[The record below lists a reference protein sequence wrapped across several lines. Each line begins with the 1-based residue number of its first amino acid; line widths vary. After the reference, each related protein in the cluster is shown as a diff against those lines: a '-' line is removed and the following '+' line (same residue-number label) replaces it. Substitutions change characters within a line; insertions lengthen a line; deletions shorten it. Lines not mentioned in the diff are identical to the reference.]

1 MELFHLKLKRFVVAN
16 YRSVKRIELD
26 RLDNMVWLAGRN
38 NAGKSNLLDAFQFLS
53 DAATSFEHA
62 LAARGCDLVQVMHR
76 KKPHAK
82 MEFVFDFVLA
92 ADKRTDL
99 IQQLFAENT
108 LTAASAALAGPFLS
122 ALTLKV
128 VIGRDFFAEE
138 LSTPNLRGDRP
149 CLVFSIKGAPKKSE
163 VTYGQLEALCQQC
176 QDEVPSEP
184 VVPDLPP
191 EPSHPFRL
199 RLGRPESGAV
209 FAISNEL
216 ADGVRRQ
223 FTALEWAAPPD
234 RIPSA
239 DPRQP
244 ALAAEA
250 ANLPEVLHWIY
261 NNKPSQFRRIEA
273 QVQKLIPRLGKL
285 HTPTVQRAT
294 TLALSDPRDD
304 ELVYSIS
311 QMSSGTRAL
320 VALLAKV
327 MLAAPGAWIC
337 LEEPEYCLH
346 PQAQA
351 RLMQFLRA
359 ESAGKRIFGAT
370 HSPAIA
376 AACPI
381 SSLFLLRRDADNCTV
396 AVPVTPAN
404 AAQVMDELGV
414 AASFGLESDAVV
426 FVEQA
431 DYVPVYEAWARKYGL
446 RIGVQFLACGGG
458 DTLHYQANARVAL
471 SRFVRTVVF
480 AVFGN
485 GSAQNRRTIAQHLE
499 LPEDQVVTLD
509 LPELEGCLLDAK
521 AIRKAFPAIT
531 LSETEL
537 EARLDP
543 ALVLLDQKK
552 ALREL
557 LAEFKIGEY
566 EGHLGGRIAEAME
579 TIPPDVAQLFGKIE
593 ARAKPFWEI

>member
-1 MELFHLKLKRFVVAN
+1 MELFHLKLKRFAVAN
-16 YRSVKRIELD
+16 YRSVRRIELD
-26 RLDNMVWLAGRN
+26 HLHNMVWLAGRN
-38 NAGKSNLLDAFQFLS
+38 NAGKSNLLDAFHFLS
-53 DAATSFEHA
+53 DAAISFEHA
-62 LAARGCDLVQVMHR
+62 LAARGHDLAQVLHR
-76 KKPHAK
+76 KKPLAK
-82 MEFVFDFVLA
+82 MDFLFEFVLA
-92 ADKRTDL
+92 ADKRAEL

-108 LTAASAALAGPFLS
+108 PEAASGALAGGFLS

-128 VIGRDFFAEE
+128 VIGRDFFSEE
-138 LSTPNLRGDRP
+138 LSTPNVRGDRP
-149 CLVFSIKGAPKKSE
+149 CLIFSIKGTPKKTE
-163 VTYGQLEALCQQC
+163 VACGQLEGLCKNC
-176 QDEVPSEP
+176 QEEIPAGP
-184 VVPDLPP
+184 VVPELLP
-191 EPSHPFRL
+191 EPSQPFRL
-199 RLGRPESGAV
+199 RLGRPECGAV
-209 FAISNEL
+209 FPVCDEL

-223 FTALEWAAPPD
+223 FTQMEWSAPPD

-239 DPRQP
+239 DNRQP

-261 NNKPSQFRRIEA
+261 NNKPGQFRRIEA

-285 HTPTVQRAT
+285 HTPTVQKAT
-294 TLALSDPRDD
+294 TLALIDPREDD
-304 ELVYSIS
+304 LVYAFS
-311 QMSSGTRAL
+311 QMSSGTRAM
-320 VALLAKV
+320 VALVAKV
-327 MLAAPGAWIC
+327 MLATPGAWIC

-346 PQAQA
+346 PRAQA

-381 SSLFLLRRDADNCTV
+381 SSLYLVRRDADNCTV

-404 AAQVMDELGV
+404 AVAVMEELGIG
-414 AASFGLESDAVV
+414 ASFSFECEAVV

-431 DYVPVYEAWARKYGL
+431 DSIPVYEAWARKYGF

-485 GSAQNRRTIAQHLE
+485 GSAQNRQRIGQHLE
-499 LPEDQVVTLD
+499 LPEEQVVTLD

-531 LSETEL
+531 LSEAEL
-537 EARLDP
+537 AARLDP
-543 ALVLLDQKK
+543 ALVLQDQRR

-566 EGHLGGRIAEAME
+566 DGQLGGRIAEAME
-579 TIPPDVAQLFGKIE
+579 TLPPDIAQLFAKIE
-593 ARAKPFWEI
+593 MRAKPFWEI

>member
-38 NAGKSNLLDAFQFLS
+38 NAGKSNLLDAFQFLA
-53 DAATSFEHA
+53 DAAISFEHA
-62 LAARGCDLVQVMHR
+62 LAARGHDLAQVMHR

-82 MEFVFDFVLA
+82 MEFQFEFVLA
-92 ADKRTDL
+92 ADKRAEL
-99 IQQLFAENT
+99 VQQLFGEK
-108 LTAASAALAGPFLS
+108 TAASGALAGDFLT

-128 VIGRDFFAEE
+128 VIGRDFFSEE

-149 CLVFSIKGAPKKSE
+149 CLIFAIKGAPKKTE
-163 VTYGQLEALCQQC
+163 VTYGQLEALCKKHL
-176 QDEVPSEP
+176 DEIPSEP
-184 VVPDLPP
+184 FVPDVPP
-191 EPSHPFRL
+191 EPSQPFRL

-209 FAISNEL
+209 YEVSNEL

-223 FTALEWAAPPD
+223 FSGLEWAAPPD

-239 DPRQP
+239 DDRQP

-273 QVQKLIPRLGKL
+273 QVQRLIPRLGRL
-285 HTPTVQRAT
+285 HTPTVEKAT
-294 TLALSDPRDD
+294 TLALIDPRDD
-304 ELVYSIS
+304 ELVYSLS
-311 QMSSGTRAL
+311 QMSSGMRAVVAL
-320 VALLAKV
+320 VTKV
-327 MLAAPGAWIC
+327 MLAAPGCWLC

-346 PQAQA
+346 PQAQR

-376 AACPI
+376 AACPM
-381 SSLFLLRRDADNCTV
+381 SSLFLVRRDADNCTV
-396 AVPVTPAN
+396 ALPVTPAN
-404 AAQVMDELGV
+404 AAQVIEELGI
-414 AASFGLESDAVV
+414 ATPFGFEADTVV
-426 FVEQA
+426 FVEQS
-431 DYVPVYEAWARKYGL
+431 DYIPVYEAWARKYGF
-446 RIGVQFLACGGG
+446 RIEVQFLACDGG
-458 DTLHYQANARVAL
+458 DTLQYLANARVAL

-485 GSAQNRRTIAQHLE
+485 GSAQNRTTVAQHLE

-509 LPELEGCLLDAK
+509 FPELEGCLLEAK

-543 ALVLLDQKK
+543 ALILLDQKK

-566 EGHLGGRIAEAME
+566 DGHLGGRIAEAME
-579 TIPPDVAQLFGKIE
+579 NIPPDVAQLFGKIE